1 MTLKEEF
8 LNLLEK
14 DREFRLAVAGLIG
27 LEEILKKLER
37 NDQQIAKLRKD
48 MLLGFKETRQAL
60 KQHATE
66 IAKLRADMVEGFKRH
81 DEILL
86 RHDEEIAKLR
96 ADMVAGFKR
105 HDEILVKHS
114 EEIAKLRE
122 DMLKGFRRHDEEI
135 AKLRADMLKGFRRHD
150 EEIAKLRADMV
161 SGFAYVERHISALG
175 ARWGIMSE
183 AAFREGLRGILERE
197 LGLKVEQW
205 SCYDERGKV
214 FGYPSSVEVDVAVHD
229 GKVTLIEVKSHVNVP
244 DVSIFA
250 RKAELYAEKTGKMPS
265 RKLMVTPF
273 AEDEAIEAAKVLNI
287 EVYTKV

>member
-60 KQHATE
+60 KQHAAE
-66 IAKLRADMVEGFKRH
+66 IAKLRADMVEGFR
-81 DEILL
+81 
-86 RHDEEIAKLR
+86 
-96 ADMVAGFKR
+96 R

-135 AKLRADMLKGFRRHD
+135 AKLRADM
-150 EEIAKLRADMV
+150 V
-161 SGFAYVERHISALG
+161 SGFTYVERHISALG

>member
-66 IAKLRADMVEGFKRH
+66 IAKLRADMVE
-81 DEILL
+81 
-86 RHDEEIAKLR
+86 
-96 ADMVAGFKR
+96 
-105 HDEILVKHS
+105 
-114 EEIAKLRE
+114 
-122 DMLKGFRRHDEEI
+122 
-135 AKLRADMLKGFRRHD
+135 GFRRHD

>member
-1 MTLKEEF
+1 
-8 LNLLEK
+8 
-14 DREFRLAVAGLIG
+14 
-27 LEEILKKLER
+27 
-37 NDQQIAKLRKD
+37 
-48 MLLGFKETRQAL
+48 
-60 KQHATE
+60 
-66 IAKLRADMVEGFKRH
+66 
-81 DEILL
+81 L

-96 ADMVAGFKR
+96 ADMVEGFKR

-135 AKLRADMLKGFRRHD
+135 AKLRADMVEGFRRHD

-197 LGLKVEQW
+197 LGLKVERW

>member
-60 KQHATE
+60 KQHAAE
-66 IAKLRADMVEGFKRH
+66 IAKLRADMVEGFK
-81 DEILL
+81 
-86 RHDEEIAKLR
+86 
-96 ADMVAGFKR
+96 
-105 HDEILVKHS
+105 
-114 EEIAKLRE
+114 
-122 DMLKGFRRHDEEI
+122 
-135 AKLRADMLKGFRRHD
+135 RHD